1 MNSYLWKGMN
11 PSPAGS
17 VIGGGVE
24 WQPPYVPERLRTGYN
39 NKPLRE
45 VANKNNMDKS
55 TSYHNLALR
64 EITPPHFTFFQ
75 RFFFAFSSIFSAL
88 SSSSA
93 PAYALLFFMLTSARF
108 HHVIP
113 LNLPLHVGRGGAV
126 QLSSAPHHSAFV
138 LFPSFVPL
146 STKALTSLHS
156 DII

>member
-1 MNSYLWKGMN
+1 MN

-75 RFFFAFSSIFSAL
+75 RFFFCILLNFLCTLFIFCSCLCFALFHANKRTFPSRHPSEVTSPCREGGRFSFHLPPIT
-88 SSSSA
+88 
-93 PAYALLFFMLTSARF
+93 PYLFFFPRLS
-108 HHVIP
+108 P
-113 LNLPLHVGRGGAV
+113 C
-126 QLSSAPHHSAFV
+126 QLKH
-138 LFPSFVPL
+138 
-146 STKALTSLHS
+146 
-156 DII
+156 